1 MTATTDQTPVPSPLT
16 SVFPDSTTTAT
27 IGGSVVA
34 WDFGDLAAEY
44 AAIRDNAAKVDLS
57 SATLVQISGGD
68 AYDLLQTAL
77 ARDLEFVTPEQSLSS
92 LVLNDE
98 GTAVDLVTAYYSD
111 EGFRLETSFGRAR
124 ATAAHLAK
132 LAEQTGQDAQVS
144 VDEDTTMILIEGPNA
159 AKILEEMIDPD
170 LGALP
175 LAGIMEVE
183 FAGAQILVSRS
194 GFTGEYGYKLF
205 VSKADAEQVWNAIDL
220 PAAGIG
226 ALEAAMFEVR
236 QPVLHREDTQGGSA
250 LENGYGWLID
260 ITKESFTG
268 QEAVQ
273 SAYDEG
279 TRTNVIGFTAPTAS
293 ADFAAGTPISIGGV
307 EIGKVVHSVY
317 SPGRKEYIGLAKVRG
332 DLVAPKLS
340 ITIGS
345 TDGADGEAVAG
356 TTLAAPYYLP
366 VSWRTR

>member
-1 MTATTDQTPVPSPLT
+1 MTATTDHNPVPSPLT
-16 SVFPDSTTTAT
+16 GVFPESTTSAT

-44 AAIRDNAAKVDLS
+44 AAIRENAAKIDLS
-57 SATLVQISGGD
+57 SATLVLVTGGD

-92 LVLNDE
+92 LLLSDD
-98 GTAVDLVTAYYSD
+98 GQTIDLVTAYYTD
-111 EGFRLETSFGRAR
+111 EGFRLETAFGRAKG
-124 ATAAHLAK
+124 TAAHLAA
-132 LAEQTGQDAQVS
+132 LAESTGLDAQVA
-144 VDEDTTMILIEGPNA
+144 VDDETTMILIEGPNA

-183 FAGAQILVSRS
+183 FAETQLLVSRS

-205 VSKADAEQVWNAIDL
+205 VAKEDAEQVWNAIDL

-236 QPVLHREDTQGGSA
+236 QPVLHREDTLGGTA

-268 QEAVQ
+268 QDAVQ
-273 SAYDEG
+273 GAYDDG
-279 TRTNVIGFTAPTAS
+279 VRADVIGFVAPTAQ
-293 ADFAAGTPISIGGV
+293 ADVPSGTPISIGGV

-317 SPGRKEYIGLAKVRG
+317 SPGRKEYIGLAKVRP
-332 DLVAPKLS
+332 DLVAPKLT
-340 ITIGS
+340 ITIGAA
-345 TDGADGEAVAG
+345 GAESLTGV
-356 TTLAAPYYLP
+356 TLAAPYFLP

>member
-1 MTATTDQTPVPSPLT
+1 MTATTDHTPVPSPLT
-16 SVFPDSTTTAT
+16 GAFPNSTTTAT
-27 IGGSVVA
+27 IGGAVVA

-44 AAIRDNAAKVDLS
+44 AAIRENAAKIDLS
-57 SATLVQISGGD
+57 SAALVLVSGGD

-92 LVLNDE
+92 LLLDHD
-98 GTAVDLVTAYYSD
+98 GHAIDLVTAYYTD
-111 EGFRLETSFGRAR
+111 EGFRLETSFGRA
-124 ATAAHLAK
+124 AGTAAHLAK
-132 LAEQTGQDAQVS
+132 LAEETGQDVEVA
-144 VDEDTTMILIEGPNA
+144 VDQATTMILIEGPNA

-183 FAGAQILVSRS
+183 FADTPILVSRS

-205 VSKADAEQVWNAIDL
+205 VPKAGGEQVWTAIDL

-236 QPVLHREDTQGGSA
+236 QPVLHREETQGGSA

-273 SAYDEG
+273 SAYDRG
-279 TRTNVIGFTAPTAS
+279 VRADVIGFAAPTAT
-293 ADFAAGTPISIGGV
+293 ADVAAGTPISIGGV

-317 SPGRKEYIGLAKVRG
+317 SPGRKEYIGLAKVRS
-332 DLVAPKLS
+332 DLVAPKLTV
-340 ITIGS
+340 TIGG
-345 TDGADGEAVAG
+345 DGDALEGV
-356 TTLAAPYYLP
+356 TLAAPYYLP